1 MLQPGF
7 GLPAGK
13 ALELVSFFK
22 DRRTGFV
29 DVLIEGFAGQRGEL
43 RLAVTPSLVQHVGL
57 ESSKR
62 TGDAPFTKEGIW
74 NFRFEHFDA
83 EQLKREHELGTMKNS
98 GYTRYIEGRQ

>member
-1 MLQPGF
+1 MLQPDF

-29 DVLIEGFAGQRGEL
+29 DILIEEFAGQRGEL

-62 TGDAPFTKEGIW
+62 TGTH
-74 NFRFEHFDA
+74 RL
-83 EQLKREHELGTMKNS
+83 LKRGSGTSDLSTLTLNN
-98 GYTRYIEGRQ
+98 